1 MEPKARKRGA
11 KVISLPPGTTSRRAA
26 RAERAQELTLS
37 EEGMAALSRLLE
49 PASYILPRRSA

>member
-11 KVISLPPGTTSRRAA
+11 KVIALSRAASSRRDRA
-26 RAERAQELTLS
+26 RQEPTPT

-49 PASYILPRRSA
+49 PAAYILPRRSA